1 MNITM
6 NKPIKETPFKVG
18 DVVKLPSEDKL
29 MTVES
34 IDDKKVQCVWLKPDL
49 SPEYHDF
56 AAGVLVLVR
65 KESRAVNG
73 IDHTLM
79 EN

>member
-1 MNITM
+1 MKSNL
-6 NKPIKETPFKVG
+6 NVKVG

-34 IDDKKVQCVWLKPDL
+34 VKGDMVQCVWLDPKYTVLYHEFPPGL
-49 SPEYHDF
+49 LILPQAGASP
-56 AAGVLVLVR
+56 
-65 KESRAVNG
+65 KRAENYV
-73 IDHTLM
+73 M